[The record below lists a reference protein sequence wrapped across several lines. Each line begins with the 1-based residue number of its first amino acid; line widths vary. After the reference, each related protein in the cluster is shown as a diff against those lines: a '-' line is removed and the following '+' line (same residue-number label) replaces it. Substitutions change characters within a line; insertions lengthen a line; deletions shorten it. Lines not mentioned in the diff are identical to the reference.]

1 MYLQCFIRLIIRVDF
16 IQQISK
22 FRPLIVLWI
31 VFFTVSFFA
40 LSIYFI
46 LSSTVPG
53 VWVEC
58 VSIHFVKV
66 KLYFSRLEFIYLL
79 VRLKIFLSCLWYP
92 FKMVLCAVRELPR
105 GGRIKY
111 TKFYEFSFFLLP
123 KRLIRKAYLRDT

>member
-1 MYLQCFIRLIIRVDF
+1 MFYKVDYPSRFYSTNLKIPSIDCFMNCIFYRFVLRIVYLFHIEFDC
-16 IQQISK
+16 S
-22 FRPLIVLWI
+22 W
-31 VFFTVSFFA
+31 
-40 LSIYFI
+40 
-46 LSSTVPG
+46 G
-53 VWVEC
+53 VGGVC